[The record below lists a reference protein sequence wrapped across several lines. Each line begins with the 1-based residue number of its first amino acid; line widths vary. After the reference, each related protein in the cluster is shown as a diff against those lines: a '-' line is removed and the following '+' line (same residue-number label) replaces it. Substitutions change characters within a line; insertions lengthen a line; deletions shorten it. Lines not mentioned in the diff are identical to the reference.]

1 MAIKL
6 DVKKVITV
14 FAVIY
19 CSLCTAQENKIKDN
33 RSLNLNGPVKTVNT
47 FYSFYKQDITPLVK
61 YRVFVEN
68 DIANDDSYEFNK
80 EGNITQKAITNRTK
94 GYEDR
99 PVGKLYKY
107 EYDDKDYILKKDLL
121 PYLSIL
127 KPLSIDLDLQIQTN
141 FSIETR
147 FKNDRDYKIAKL
159 DSASIALN
167 KYQDQYRDLRQFQ
180 YQYKTEGNKII
191 EEKVYYKPKPE
202 RKIFKSLSEDE
213 LLLVRTFKY
222 DSKGNLI
229 ECNFD
234 PKNTSPYR
242 DTHVDNKFHY
252 ACDTK
257 FKCYYNDKSKII
269 KTIWSNYLGTFYTAI
284 YTYDSTDTYVQKIHI
299 TGQQTYPYP
308 SDDIIFNYNENN
320 DLVEVNFISEDEINQ
335 PANRY
340 YEYEYD
346 NHKNW
351 IKCKMYLEGN
361 KNEVTATLERKIQYF
376 K

>member
-1 MAIKL
+1 MEIKL
-6 DVKKVITV
+6 NIEKVIAG
-14 FAVIY
+14 FALL
-19 CSLCTAQENKIKDN
+19 CSCLCIAQENELKVN
-33 RSLNLNGPVKTVNT
+33 RSLNLNGSVKTVNT

-61 YRVFVEN
+61 YRVLFEN

-80 EGNITQKAITNRTK
+80 EGLAIQKAITLRSK
-94 GYEDR
+94 GYEDQPQGR
-99 PVGKLYKY
+99 IYKY
-107 EYDDKDYILKKDLL
+107 KYDDKDYILKKDLF
-121 PYLSIL
+121 PYLRIL

-159 DSASIALN
+159 DSVNIVLN
-167 KYQDQYRDLRQFQ
+167 QDQYRDLRQFQ

-191 EEKVYYKPKPE
+191 EEKIYYKPKPE
-202 RKIFKSLSEDE
+202 QKIFKSTSENE
-213 LLLVRTFKY
+213 LLLVKTFTY
-222 DSKGNLI
+222 DSKENLI

-234 PKNTSPYR
+234 LKNIGPYR
-242 DTHVDNKFHY
+242 DGNLDNKFNY

-257 FKCYYNDKSKII
+257 FKCYYDDKSKII
-269 KTIWSNYLGTFYTAI
+269 KTTWRNYLGIFLTAI
-284 YTYDSTDTYVQKIHI
+284 YTYDSTNTYIQKTHI
-299 TGQQTYPYP
+299 TGHQTYPYP

-320 DLVEVNFISEDEINQ
+320 DLVEVKFISEDEINQ
-335 PANRY
+335 PTNRY

-361 KNEVTATLERKIQYF
+361 KNEVTATMERKIQYF

>member
-1 MAIKL
+1 MEIKL
-6 DVKKVITV
+6 NIEKVIAG
-14 FAVIY
+14 FALL
-19 CSLCTAQENKIKDN
+19 CSCLCIAQENKLKVN

-61 YRVFVEN
+61 YRVLFEN

-80 EGNITQKAITNRTK
+80 EGLAIQKAITLRSK

-99 PVGKLYKY
+99 PQGRIYKY
-107 EYDDKDYILKKDLL
+107 KYDDKDYILKKDLF
-121 PYLSIL
+121 PYLRIL

-159 DSASIALN
+159 DSVNIVLN
-167 KYQDQYRDLRQFQ
+167 QDQYRDLRQFQ

-191 EEKVYYKPKPE
+191 EEKIYYKPKPE
-202 RKIFKSLSEDE
+202 QKIFKSPSENE
-213 LLLVRTFKY
+213 LLLVKTFTY
-222 DSKGNLI
+222 DSKENLI

-234 PKNTSPYR
+234 LKNIGPYR
-242 DTHVDNKFHY
+242 DGNLDNKFNY

-257 FKCYYNDKSKII
+257 FKCYYDDKSKII
-269 KTIWSNYLGTFYTAI
+269 KTTWRNYLGIFLTAI
-284 YTYDSTDTYVQKIHI
+284 YTYDSTNTYIQKIHI

-308 SDDIIFNYNENN
+308 SDDMVFNYNENN
-320 DLVEVNFISEDEINQ
+320 DLVEVKFISEDEINQ

-361 KNEVTATLERKIQYF
+361 KNEVTAKMERKIQYF

>member
-1 MAIKL
+1 MEIKL
-6 DVKKVITV
+6 DVKKVIV
-14 FAVIY
+14 GFALIY
-19 CSLCTAQENKIKDN
+19 CSLCIAQENKLKVN

-47 FYSFYKQDITPLVK
+47 FYSFYKQNITPLVK
-61 YRVFVEN
+61 YRVLFEN

-80 EGNITQKAITNRTK
+80 EGLPIQKAITLRTK

-107 EYDDKDYILKKDLL
+107 QYDEKDYILKKDLL
-121 PYLSIL
+121 PYLSISKL
-127 KPLSIDLDLQIQTN
+127 LSIDLDLQIQTN
-141 FSIETR
+141 FAIENR
-147 FKNDRDYKIAKL
+147 FKNDKDYKIAKL
-159 DSASIALN
+159 DSANIVLN
-167 KYQDQYRDLRQFQ
+167 QYQDRYRDLRQFQ
-180 YQYKTEGNKII
+180 YQYKTEENKII
-191 EEKVYYKPKPE
+191 EEKIYYKPKPE
-202 RKIFKSLSEDE
+202 QKVFKSPSENE
-213 LLLVRTFKY
+213 LLLVKTFKY
-222 DSKGNLI
+222 DSKGNLT

-234 PKNTSPYR
+234 SKNTSPYR
-242 DTHVDNKFHY
+242 DTNSDNKFHY

-257 FKCYYNDKSKII
+257 FKCYYDDKSKIAKI
-269 KTIWSNYLGTFYTAI
+269 TWSNYLGTFLTAI
-284 YTYDSTDTYVQKIHI
+284 YTYDSNNTYVQKIHI

-308 SDDIIFNYNENN
+308 SDDLVFNYNENN

-335 PANRY
+335 PTNRY

-361 KNEVTATLERKIQYF
+361 KNEVTATMERKIQYF

>member
-1 MAIKL
+1 MEIKL
-6 DVKKVITV
+6 DVKKVIV
-14 FAVIY
+14 GFALIY
-19 CSLCTAQENKIKDN
+19 YSLCIAQENKLKVN

-47 FYSFYKQDITPLVK
+47 FYSFYKQNITALVK
-61 YRVFVEN
+61 YRVLFEN

-191 EEKVYYKPKPE
+191 EEKIYYKPKPE
-202 RKIFKSLSEDE
+202 QKVFTSPSEKE
-213 LLLVRTFKY
+213 LLLVKTYKY
-222 DSKGNLI
+222 DSKGNLT

-234 PKNTSPYR
+234 SKNTSPYS
-242 DTHVDNKFHY
+242 DTNSDNKFHY

-257 FKCYYNDKSKII
+257 FKCYYDDKSKISKI
-269 KTIWSNYLGTFYTAI
+269 TWSNYLGIFLTAI
-284 YTYDSTDTYVQKIHI
+284 YTYDSTNTYIQKIHI

-308 SDDIIFNYNENN
+308 SDDMVFNYNENN

-335 PANRY
+335 PTNRY

-361 KNEVTATLERKIQYF
+361 KNEVTATMERKIQYF

>member
-1 MAIKL
+1 MEIKL
-6 DVKKVITV
+6 NFKEVIV
-14 FAVIY
+14 GFALIY
-19 CSLCTAQENKIKDN
+19 CSLCGAQENKLKAN

-47 FYSFYKQDITPLVK
+47 VYSFYKQSITPLVK
-61 YRVFVEN
+61 YRVLFEN

-80 EGNITQKAITNRTK
+80 EGLPIQKAITHRTK

-99 PVGKLYKY
+99 PEGELYKY
-107 EYDDKDYILKKDLL
+107 QYDEKDYILKKDLL
-121 PYLSIL
+121 PYLSIS

-141 FSIETR
+141 FAIENR
-147 FKNDRDYKIAKL
+147 FKNDKDYKIAKL
-159 DSASIALN
+159 DSANIALN
-167 KYQDQYRDLRQFQ
+167 QHQDRYSDLRQFQ

-202 RKIFKSLSEDE
+202 QKIFKSPSENE
-213 LLLVRTFKY
+213 LLLVKTFKY
-222 DSKGNLI
+222 DSKGNLT

-234 PKNTSPYR
+234 SKNTGPYR
-242 DTHVDNKFHY
+242 DSNGDNKFSY

-257 FKCYYNDKSKII
+257 FKCYYDDKSKIAKI
-269 KTIWSNYLGTFYTAI
+269 TWSNYLRTFLTAI
-284 YTYDSTDTYVQKIHI
+284 YTYDSTNTYVQKIHI

-308 SDDIIFNYNENN
+308 SDDLVFNYNENN

-361 KNEVTATLERKIQYF
+361 KNELTATMERKIQYF

>member
-1 MAIKL
+1 MEIKL
-6 DVKKVITV
+6 DIKKAIAGFTLL
-14 FAVIY
+14 Y
-19 CSLCTAQENKIKDN
+19 SCLCIAQENKLKVN

-61 YRVFVEN
+61 YRVLFEN

-80 EGNITQKAITNRTK
+80 EGLPIQKAITLRTK

-99 PVGKLYKY
+99 PQGKLYKY
-107 EYDDKDYILKKDLL
+107 VYDDKDCNLKKELL
-121 PYLSIL
+121 PYLNIS
-127 KPLSIDLDLQIQTN
+127 KPLSIDLDLQIKTN
-141 FSIETR
+141 FNIESR
-147 FKNDRDYKIAKL
+147 FKDDREYKTSKL
-159 DSASIALN
+159 DSVNVAQN
-167 KYQDQYRDLRQFQ
+167 QYRDLREFQ

-191 EEKVYYKPKPE
+191 EEKVYYKPKPGQ
-202 RKIFKSLSEDE
+202 KIFKSPSEDE
-213 LLLVRTFKY
+213 LLLVKTFTY
-222 DSKGNLI
+222 DSRGNLI

-234 PKNTSPYR
+234 LENISPYR
-242 DTHVDNKFHY
+242 DTNVDNKFNY

-257 FKCYYNDKSKII
+257 FKCYYDDKSKVI
-269 KTIWSNYLGTFYTAI
+269 KTTWRNYLGIFLTAI
-284 YTYDSTDTYVQKIHI
+284 YTYDSTNTYIQKTHI
-299 TGQQTYPYP
+299 TGQQSYPYP

-361 KNEVTATLERKIQYF
+361 KNEVTATLERKIQYYQ
-376 K
+376 

>member
-1 MAIKL
+1 MDIKL
-6 DVKKVITV
+6 NIEKFFVG
-14 FAVIY
+14 FALISS
-19 CSLCTAQENKIKDN
+19 CLCLAQENKLKVN

-47 FYSFYKQDITPLVK
+47 SYSFYKQDITPLVK
-61 YRVFVEN
+61 YRVLFEN

-80 EGNITQKAITNRTK
+80 EGLLTQKAITLRTK

-99 PVGKLYKY
+99 PQGRLYKY

-141 FSIETR
+141 FAVETR
-147 FKNDRDYKIAKL
+147 FKNDGDYKIAKL
-159 DSASIALN
+159 DSVNIALN
-167 KYQDQYRDLRQFQ
+167 RYQDQYRDLRQFQ

-202 RKIFKSLSEDE
+202 RKIFKSPSEKE
-213 LLLVRTFKY
+213 LLLVKTFKY

-234 PKNTSPYR
+234 LKNITPYR
-242 DTHVDNKFHY
+242 DGNLDNKYNY

-257 FKCYYNDKSKII
+257 FKCYYDDKSNII
-269 KTIWSNYLGTFYTAI
+269 KTTWRNYLGTFLTAI
-284 YTYDSTDTYVQKIHI
+284 YSYDSTNTYIQKIHI
-299 TGQQTYPYP
+299 TGQQSYPYP

-351 IKCKMYLEGN
+351 IKCKMYLEGD
-361 KNEVTATLERKIQYF
+361 KNEVTATMERKIQYYQ
-376 K
+376 

>member
-1 MAIKL
+1 MEIKL
-6 DVKKVITV
+6 DVKKVIAG
-14 FAVIY
+14 FAMIY
-19 CSLCTAQENKIKDN
+19 CSLCGAQENKIKEN
-33 RSLNLNGPVKTVNT
+33 RSLNLNGSVKTVNT

-61 YRVFVEN
+61 YRVLVEN

-80 EGNITQKAITNRTK
+80 EGLLIQKAITFRTK

-99 PVGKLYKY
+99 PQGRLYKY
-107 EYDDKDYILKKDLL
+107 EYNDKDYILKKDLV

-141 FSIETR
+141 FAIENR
-147 FKNDRDYKIAKL
+147 FKNDKDYKIAKL
-159 DSASIALN
+159 DSSNIVLN
-167 KYQDQYRDLRQFQ
+167 QYQDRYKDLRQFQ

-191 EEKVYYKPKPE
+191 EEKIYYKPKPE
-202 RKIFKSLSEDE
+202 QKVFTSPSEKE
-213 LLLVRTFKY
+213 LLLVKTYNY
-222 DSKGNLI
+222 DSKGNLT

-234 PKNTSPYR
+234 SKNTSPYS
-242 DTHVDNKFHY
+242 DTNSDNKFHY

-257 FKCYYNDKSKII
+257 FKCYYDDKSKIAKI
-269 KTIWSNYLGTFYTAI
+269 TWSNYLGIFLTAI
-284 YTYDSTDTYVQKIHI
+284 YTYDSTNTYIQKIHI

-308 SDDIIFNYNENN
+308 SDEMVFNYNENN
-320 DLVEVNFISEDEINQ
+320 DLVEVNFIGEDEINQ

-361 KNEVTATLERKIQYF
+361 KNEVTATMERKIQYF

>member
-1 MAIKL
+1 MEIKL
-6 DVKKVITV
+6 NIEKVIAG
-14 FAVIY
+14 FALI
-19 CSLCTAQENKIKDN
+19 CSCLCIAQENKLKVN

-61 YRVFVEN
+61 YRVLVEN

-80 EGNITQKAITNRTK
+80 EGLPIQKAITYRSK

-99 PVGKLYKY
+99 PQGRIYKY

-121 PYLSIL
+121 PYLSIS

-147 FKNDRDYKIAKL
+147 FKQDIEYKIAKL
-159 DSASIALN
+159 DSVNIVLN
-167 KYQDQYRDLRQFQ
+167 HQDQYGDLRQFQ
-180 YQYKTEGNKII
+180 YQYKTEENKII
-191 EEKVYYKPKPE
+191 EEKVYYKPNPGQKT
-202 RKIFKSLSEDE
+202 FKSPSEDE
-213 LLLVRTFKY
+213 LLLVKTFTY

-234 PKNTSPYR
+234 LKNVTPYR
-242 DTHVDNKFHY
+242 DRNLDNKFNY

-257 FKCYYNDKSKII
+257 FKCFYDDKSKII
-269 KTIWSNYLGTFYTAI
+269 KTTWRNYLGIFLTTI
-284 YTYDSTDTYVQKIHI
+284 YTYDSTNTYIQKTHI
-299 TGQQTYPYP
+299 TGQQSYPYP

-320 DLVEVNFISEDEINQ
+320 DLVEVIFISEDEINQ

-346 NHKNW
+346 NYKNW

-361 KNEVTATLERKIQYF
+361 KNEITAIMERKIKYY